1 MNGFKAYRYY
11 LALRLHFTTESYNVF
26 KSNGNIK
33 VSLNTFK
40 SRNDHYL
47 FEKLARKYPSD
58 KELIQ
63 YIVANF
69 AYGNSNLLYDESISQ
84 SNYTQWIKIKESIT
98 KTFTDDL
105 HSAMLEAEK
114 VGINEI
120 INCTLNDLP
129 YIMKLYLG
137 KVVQPHT
144 ISILHDL
151 TNMIDEYQSN
161 ANMLMLLHDDLICLK
176 KLKGFFSY
184 DSEKLKK
191 IYTEICINKNG

>member
-33 VSLNTFK
+33 VSVDTFK
-40 SRNDHYL
+40 SRNDSYL
-47 FEKLARKYPSD
+47 FEKLARKYPTD

-63 YIVANF
+63 YMVANF
-69 AYGNSNLLYDESISQ
+69 AYGNNNLLYDESISQ
-84 SNYTQWIKIKESIT
+84 SNYIQWIKIKESIT

-105 HSAMLEAEK
+105 HSAILEAEK
-114 VGINEI
+114 NGISEI

-144 ISILHDL
+144 ISILHDF

-161 ANMLMLLHDDLICLK
+161 ATMLMLLHDDLICLK
-176 KLKGFFSY
+176 KLKGFFLY
-184 DSEKLKK
+184 DKEKLKQ